1 MDIAYF
7 EKGFNYSQDGP
18 GNRLVYHLQGCNMR
32 CPWCANPE
40 GLTKACFKEQ
50 LDKKYYH
57 TVDADLLIKEID
69 SCKSMFFDGGGVTF
83 TGGECTLQLSPL
95 RYVLEQLTTMGI
107 HTAIE
112 TNGTHKQLPELFPL
126 VDCLIMD
133 LKHIHNDIHK
143 SFTGISNHYIK
154 VNIGRAL
161 EQHPDVLIRTPL
173 IHGFNDDRRTIKD
186 YISFYKQYPLTH
198 ARFEFIKYHEYGKS
212 KWEQCGLPYT
222 ITDGYV
228 TNELAAEFETEF
240 LSNRLCVVHT

>member
-1 MDIAYF
+1 MNIIYF

-40 GLTKACFKEQ
+40 GLLPDPQPVEMH
-50 LDKKYYH
+50 KKCNQ
-57 TVDADLLIKEID
+57 TVNTDTLIEEIL

-83 TGGECTLQLSPL
+83 TGGECTLQFNPL
-95 RYVLEQLTTMGI
+95 RSILEQAASHGI

-112 TNGTHKQLPELFPL
+112 TNGTHRLLPSLYPY

-133 LKHIHNDIHK
+133 LKHIRSDVHK
-143 SFTGISNHYIK
+143 SFTGLSNHYIRK
-154 VNIGRAL
+154 NIGIAM

-173 IHGFNDDRRTIKD
+173 IHGFNDDPETITE
-186 YISFYKQYPLTH
+186 YISFYKQFSLDHT
-198 ARFEFIKYHEYGKS
+198 RFEFIKYHEYGKS

-228 TNELAAEFETEF
+228 TDDLVREFESQF
-240 LSNRLCVVHT
+240 LANGLSVVHT